1 MPSSDT
7 PRTYHHGNLPAVLR
21 QAAWDIVGE
30 AGVRSVSLRE
40 CARRANVSHAA
51 PAHHFGSLENLLAEV
66 VADGYERMVDAIQAA
81 QLELDNPVLGCGIGY
96 VNFAQKHP
104 QHFRLMF
111 GMAGVNRALPR
122 LVSSG
127 EATLQLLRQSLR
139 TAWIAKHGSEPEPA
153 LLEQRTFLAWSA
165 AHGYASL
172 AIDRKTVEPS
182 VVSAESVLQPM
193 SVFLLTP

>member
-1 MPSSDT
+1 M
-7 PRTYHHGNLPAVLR
+7 
-21 QAAWDIVGE
+21 
-30 AGVRSVSLRE
+30 
-40 CARRANVSHAA
+40 
-51 PAHHFGSLENLLAEV
+51 
-66 VADGYERMVDAIQAA
+66 ADGYERMVDAIQAA
-81 QLELDNPVLGCGIGY
+81 QLELGNPVLGCGMGY

-153 LLEQRTFLAWSA
+153 LLEQRTFLAWST
-165 AHGYASL
+165 AHGFASL
-172 AIDRKTVEPS
+172 AIDRKTAEPS